1 MEVIPALARWWR
13 ALADALGAFLDEAA
27 FRIGLACRVIAGR
40 LPLEVER
47 RDWNKSVEAP
57 ILVDAFDWT
66 DDRRIF
72 SVLVWPPLGSSPA
85 DALRDHRV
93 RLDQVKAVIARGAAE
108 MAWSTRFETDY
119 GLKWNHERQVWATS
133 DGFAFDGKK
142 TGERAREDLMSTTL
156 PREE

>member
-1 MEVIPALARWWR
+1 M
-13 ALADALGAFLDEAA
+13 
-27 FRIGLACRVIAGR
+27 LACRVIAGR

-47 RDWNKSVEAP
+47 RPWNKSVEAP
-57 ILVDAFDWT
+57 ILVDVSDWT

-72 SVLVWPPLGSSPA
+72 SAVIWPPLESSLEA
-85 DALRDHRV
+85 ALREHRV
-93 RLDQVKAVIARGAAE
+93 RVDQVKAVIARGAAE
-108 MAWSTRFETDY
+108 MAYSTRFSTDY
-119 GLKWNHERQVWATS
+119 GLEWDAERQVWATS